1 MARTFYGHVFYYYY
15 FSEVNVVSTKAGIK
29 PEKKKGKTQ
38 NPKTYSAKSSLGLQK
53 LLKVGR

>member
-1 MARTFYGHVFYYYY
+1 MARTFYGHVFYYY